1 MMRSMFSGVAGLR
14 SHQTMM
20 DVVGNNIANVNTAGY
35 KASEVTFQEALTQVL
50 RGPSAGI
57 NPLQLGLGVK
67 VAAIDPI
74 FTQGASQVTGRATDL
89 AIQGD
94 GFFVVQRGTE
104 QIYTRAGAFSFDN
117 GGNLVTSDG
126 SKVMGWVA
134 DATGKVDT
142 NGPIKSISVPTG
154 QVLPSRTTS
163 TVQIGGNLAADVAVA
178 TAVNKSIS
186 VYDSIGIAH
195 TLAVT
200 FTKTASNAWS
210 VAATIDG
217 SAATLAPAALTFG
230 TNGLLTSAGTL
241 AVSGF
246 TPPGADPMAFNLD
259 LAGATPLVQYGGGS
273 TIQLISQDGMAIG
286 NLQGVKVSDDG
297 TITGQFSNG
306 LTSVLGQIAT
316 ATFANPAGMV
326 RIGNSEFT
334 SSVGS
339 GLALTGAP
347 GSGNRGTLSAGA
359 LEMSNVDL
367 AQEFTN
373 MIIAQRGFQ
382 ANSRVITVSDE
393 MLNDLVSLK
402 R

>member
-35 KASEVTFQEALTQVL
+35 KASEVTFQEALTQIL
-50 RGPSAGI
+50 RGPAAGI

-104 QIYTRAGAFSFDN
+104 QIYTRAGAFSFDS
-117 GGNLVTSDG
+117 GGSLVASDG

-142 NGPIKSISVPTG
+142 NGPIKPISVPTG
-154 QVLPSRTTS
+154 QVLPSRTTA
-163 TVQIGGNLAADVAVA
+163 TVEIGGNLAADVAVGA
-178 TAVNKSIS
+178 TVNKSIS
-186 VYDSIGIAH
+186 VYDSIGNAH

-200 FTKTASNAWS
+200 FTKTAANAWD
-210 VAATIDG
+210 AAGTIDG
-217 SAATLAPAALTFG
+217 SAVTLTPTSLTFG
-230 TNGLLTSAGTL
+230 TNGLLTSAGIL

-246 TPPGADPMAFNLD
+246 TPPGANPMTFNLD
-259 LAGATPLVQYGGGS
+259 VAGATPLVQYGGGS
-273 TIQLISQDGMAIG
+273 TIQIISQDGMPIG

-316 ATFANPAGMV
+316 ATFANPAGLV

-347 GSGNRGTLSAGA
+347 GSGNRGSLSAGA